1 MIILSNIKLKKQP
14 ESLDLF
20 AFAASQLKTDK
31 SNILSCKILKKSV
44 DARRKDDIHLNC
56 SFLVEVKNNEAA
68 IIRKNKNAAIYNE
81 KALSLP
87 KNIRYSGNRPVV
99 VGFGPAGMFAA
110 LTLARAGLK
119 PIVLERGKDVDS
131 RTADVKSYWQGGK
144 LSPESNV
151 QFGEGGAGT
160 FSDGKLGTGIKDPL
174 CKSVLSDFAAHGA
187 NPNILYDA
195 KPHIGTDVLVR
206 VVKSI
211 REEIISLGGEILFS
225 ARLADI
231 EIDNGRVCAAVYE
244 QNGGIHRLPCE
255 HLVLSIGHSARDTFS
270 MLKSKNIEMIR
281 KPFAMGVRIE
291 HLQRDI
297 DISQYGTPADDF
309 DFLPPADYKLA
320 VHLENGRS
328 VYTFCMCP
336 GGVVVNAASEENTY
350 VTNGMSN
357 QARDGRN
364 ANSAL
369 LVNVA
374 PEDIEGDDVLA
385 GLYLQRNIEK
395 RAFELTN
402 GCGVPAQKVGD
413 FIRGTASNS
422 FNTVRPT
429 VLPKAHP
436 CNIESIYPKFITD
449 ALKNGI
455 GLLAKKLSAF
465 GNEDAVL
472 TAPETRSSCPVRI
485 VRDDNGQSVSLRGLY
500 PSGEGAGYAG
510 GITSAAVDGIRSAL
524 QVIRDMQQ

>member
-1 MIILSNIKLKKQP
+1 MIILSNIKLTKQP
-14 ESLDLF
+14 EDLDLS
-20 AFAASQLKTDK
+20 ALAASWLRTDK
-31 SNILSCKILKKSV
+31 SNIASCKIHKKSV
-44 DARRKDDIHLNC
+44 DARRKNDIHLNC
-56 SFLVEVKNNEAA
+56 SFLVEVGSNEAKLLK
-68 IIRKNKNAAIYNE
+68 RCKNARPYKENTLNHPG
-81 KALSLP
+81 KVDY
-87 KNIRYSGNRPVV
+87 RGNRPVV

-131 RTADVKSYWQGGK
+131 RTADVKNYWQGGA
-144 LSPESNV
+144 LCPDSNV

-174 CKSVLSDFAAHGA
+174 CKSVLRDFAAHGA
-187 NPNILYDA
+187 NPNILYDS
-195 KPHIGTDVLVR
+195 KPHIGTDVLVK

-211 REEIISLGGEILFS
+211 REEIIKLGGEILFS
-225 ARLADI
+225 AKLTDI
-231 EIDNGRVCAAVYE
+231 EIENGCIRSAVYE
-244 QNGGIHRLPCE
+244 QNSETLRVPCE
-255 HLVLSIGHSARDTFS
+255 HLVLSVGHSARDTFL

-281 KPFAMGVRIE
+281 KPFAMGVRVE
-291 HLQRDI
+291 HLQKDI
-297 DISQYGTPADDF
+297 DISQYGKPCEDF

-336 GGVVVNAASEENTY
+336 GGVIVNAASEENTY

-385 GLYLQRNIEK
+385 GLYLQRDIER
-395 RAFELTN
+395 RAFELTA
-402 GCGVPAQKVGD
+402 GQGVPVQMVGD
-413 FIRGTASNS
+413 FIKSIPSRGFGS
-422 FNTVRPT
+422 VQPT
-429 VLPKAHP
+429 VLPKAYP
-436 CNIESIYPKFITD
+436 CNINSIYPKFITD
-449 ALKNGI
+449 ALKEGI
-455 GLLAKKLSAF
+455 VLLAKKLSAF
-465 GNEDAVL
+465 ENEDAVL

-485 VRDDNGQSVSLRGLY
+485 VRNSNGQSVSLAGLY

-524 QVIRDMQQ
+524 QIIADMQQ